1 VLCLE
6 VRSLLLCI
14 VLDCTSVVL
23 AKTTPYLRSPA
34 IVFDISVTE
43 MASSPPS
50 SAMNLLEH
58 AGITVAT
65 SLTTKAGIYV
75 AAKIVETAK
84 QMYNAPVELEALEE
98 EIALVEAITRDTR
111 TFLESPL
118 CPSGLWA
125 SSQRLDSKLLEIAGF
140 IETTLKKPDSS
151 WADWLT
157 RRKPE
162 GDLEIG
168 TSSNGHYLSPQ
179 GVLIVNFG
187 IADTTYSANRW
198 KWSQN
203 SEKILELK
211 SELAELRKKVQE
223 SLLCLNT

>member
-1 VLCLE
+1 LE
-6 VRSLLLCI
+6 CA
-14 VLDCTSVVL
+14 SVVL
-23 AKTTPYLRSPA
+23 AKITPYLRSPA
-34 IVFDISVTE
+34 IVFDISVTK
-43 MASSPPS
+43 MASSPLS
-50 SAMNLLEH
+50 SAMTLLEH
-58 AGITVAT
+58 TGITVAA
-65 SLTTKAGIYV
+65 SATTKAGIYA

-98 EIALVEAITRDTR
+98 EIALVEAITRDTK

-125 SSQRLDSKLLEIAGF
+125 SSHRLDSKLLEIAGF
-140 IETTLKKPDSS
+140 IQTTLKKPDSS

-157 RRKPE
+157 QRKPE
-162 GDLEIG
+162 GDLEMG
-168 TSSNGHYLSPQ
+168 TLSNGHYLSPQ
-179 GVLIVNFG
+179 GLLITNFG
-187 IADTTYSANRW
+187 IEVKTYSANRW

-203 SEKILELK
+203 GEKILELK